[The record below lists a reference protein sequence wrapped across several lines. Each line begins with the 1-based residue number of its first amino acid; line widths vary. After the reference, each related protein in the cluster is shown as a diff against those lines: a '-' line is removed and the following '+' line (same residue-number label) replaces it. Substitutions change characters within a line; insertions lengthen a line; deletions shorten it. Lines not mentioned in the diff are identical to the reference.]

1 LLGAEDMDLDAWL
14 AEHIGCEQRR
24 ADVRANVDCLSDFRV
39 ASLEDLEDA
48 LGLAAW
54 PALPKKRFLDAWRR
68 LKDGEDEAAPSSEP
82 QRPRSA
88 PVSAAELAAAAR
100 GPPEDDEEDDEDEE
114 EDVSGRAPSR
124 SGRGAK
130 PKPCEVRRVGD
141 KKWRRFASRSD
152 AAAAFPDLRG
162 ATMVGKLI
170 RDNPRKT
177 PRHRAPADIR
187 ERFEARNVGGE
198 SRSAPVSAARG
209 ARDSDSDDE
218 EESDEDEDEDF
229 GGRAPSRSGKP
240 RACEIRRVGDK
251 KWRRFASL
259 TDAVA
264 AFPGLR
270 DKRTVGRLITDNPR
284 DRAPADIRK
293 RFEARDVGD
302 DAPRRP
308 RSPPISAAA
317 LAAAA
322 RGPPDSDDDDD
333 DDDDAPTT
341 KRTPNGQMAC
351 EIRRAGAKKWR
362 RFASRKDG
370 AAAFTGLHP
379 ADVTRLIND
388 PATARDAVRGKFEAR
403 NAGDASP
410 RGSPTARAA
419 DSDSD
424 DEEDDDEQGAT
435 RGKILEMR
443 RVGDASWRKFASQVD
458 AARAFGLSNTS
469 VSRLIKKTSDAPSS
483 RFEARMVDGDIAD
496 VEDVSQI
503 EVHVVA
509 VGDRVELDGESGV
522 VTSIGENQHRG
533 WKVRLDGED
542 EARNCHR
549 SQITKDGSPV
559 AAPAPVPVA
568 DDADDDDDDPR
579 PPAPPRTF
587 ALPSLPADACELRR
601 VGDADWRRFASR
613 ADAARAFGGGY
624 GLDAE
629 QIGKLIDDSPV
640 KPSRDRPKR
649 TVREEFEARAALDN
663 GAPFEAV
670 PLEDECVI
678 CQKSTLEADDTPM
691 QDVLLCDVCEG
702 DVHLACTSLSKMPGD
717 DDPFTCA
724 ACAAAQGNDAAPE
737 SMDTTPPAPAP
748 AADDFDELYSEVA
761 AAAPAAAVAAAAPA
775 PAAADDEDW
784 GSASFGMSKTAP
796 APTAPAPAPVPPI
809 AAPADDEAPPAK
821 RARLDDLLGPPP
833 AEEAPA
839 PAIPNDGSFIA
850 TMKQALAAA
859 PAPPVL
865 QPIAPPPSMTPTN
878 GGVLQPIVLAPS
890 SPAPPP
896 PAQPSSPASWPTLS
910 DFDKSRVEALSHSC
924 PAAAGRLAEAL
935 SRRAPAAP
943 ASPAAPAAQP
953 APPGTP
959 DAKFQEAVAML

>member
-1 LLGAEDMDLDAWL
+1 MDLDAWL
-14 AEHIGCEQRR
+14 AERIGCEQRR
-24 ADVRANVDCLSDFRV
+24 AEVRANVDCLSDFRV

-88 PVSAAELAAAAR
+88 PVSAAKLAAAAR
-100 GPPEDDEEDDEDEE
+100 GPAEEEEEEEDDDDDDDAPTFARGPNGEMACEMRRVGDAEWRVFASRRDAARAFSISGA
-114 EDVSGRAPSR
+114 DVSQLLNTSSDCSLRKRFEARNCAPPADAVNEPTANS
-124 SGRGAK
+124 SA
-130 PKPCEVRRVGD
+130 CEARRIGD
-141 KKWRRFASRSD
+141 KKWRRFASRTD
-152 AAAAFPDLRG
+152 AAAAFPGLYASDIS
-162 ATMVGKLI
+162 KLI
-170 RDNPRKT
+170 NHPTKARST
-177 PRHRAPADIR
+177 IR
-187 ERFEARNVGGE
+187 GMYEARNVGD
-198 SRSAPVSAARG
+198 ATRG

-218 EESDEDEDEDF
+218 EEDEDDEEDVGE
-229 GGRAPSRSGKP
+229 RAPSRRTRGHP

-251 KWRRFASL
+251 KWRRFASM

-308 RSPPISAAA
+308 RSPPVSAAE

-322 RGPPDSDDDDD
+322 RGPPEDSD
-333 DDDDAPTT
+333 
-341 KRTPNGQMAC
+341 
-351 EIRRAGAKKWR
+351 E
-362 RFASRKDG
+362 
-370 AAAFTGLHP
+370 
-379 ADVTRLIND
+379 
-388 PATARDAVRGKFEAR
+388 
-403 NAGDASP
+403 
-410 RGSPTARAA
+410 
-419 DSDSD
+419 DSED
-424 DEEDDDEQGAT
+424 EDDDEQGAT
-435 RGKILEMR
+435 RGKVLEMR
-443 RVGDASWRKFASQVD
+443 RVGDKTWRKFRNQPD
-458 AARAFGLSNTS
+458 AEKAFGAPRGMVNH
-469 VSRLIKKTSDAPSS
+469 LINKT
-483 RFEARMVDGDIAD
+483 RKVEGFEARYVDGDVAD
-496 VEDVSQI
+496 VEN
-503 EVHVVA
+503 HYGLA
-509 VGDRVELDGESGV
+509 VGDRVTVGRRSGV
-522 VTSIGENQHRG
+522 VEALPELNSMW
-533 WKVRLDGED
+533 WKVRLDGEGKVRSLR
-542 EARNCHR
+542 RN
-549 SQITKDGSPV
+549 QFTKAD
-559 AAPAPVPVA
+559 AAPVPT
-568 DDADDDDDDPR
+568 DEDDDDPR

-613 ADAARAFGGGY
+613 ADAARAFEGRF

-640 KPSRDRPKR
+640 KPSRERPKR
-649 TVREEFEARAALDN
+649 TIRDNFEARAAVDS

-724 ACAAAQGNDAAPE
+724 ACAATQGDDAAP
-737 SMDTTPPAPAP
+737 PAPMDASPP

-761 AAAPAAAVAAAAPA
+761 ASAPAPA
-775 PAAADDEDW
+775 PAAADDDW
-784 GSASFGMSKTAP
+784 GSASFGMSTAVP
-796 APTAPAPAPVPPI
+796 APVLEASKAAPAPAPPTDEED
-809 AAPADDEAPPAK
+809 DDEAPPAK

-833 AEEAPA
+833 ADEAPA
-839 PAIPNDGSFIA
+839 PAIPNDGSFLA
-850 TMKQALAAA
+850 TMKKALAAA
-859 PAPPVL
+859 PTPAPPVL
-865 QPIAPPPSMTPTN
+865 PVPAPT
-878 GGVLQPIVLAPS
+878 

-935 SRRAPAAP
+935 SRRAPVAP
-943 ASPAAPAAQP
+943 ASPAPPIAQP

-959 DAKFQEAVAML
+959 DAAFQDAVAML